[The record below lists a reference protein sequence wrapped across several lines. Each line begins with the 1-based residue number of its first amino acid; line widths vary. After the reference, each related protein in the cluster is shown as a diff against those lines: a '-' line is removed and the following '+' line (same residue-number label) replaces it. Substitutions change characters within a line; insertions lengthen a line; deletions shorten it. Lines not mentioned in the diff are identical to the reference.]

1 MELKKHLSFFLT
13 FALAIAFAILT
24 YKLYKYQI
32 WDSTAYLSNANYFL
46 TGNGYFEILRA
57 PLFPI
62 ILTSFIPFSLEN
74 FVPPIFIF
82 LFLLSTYF
90 LGRELFGK
98 KTGFFA
104 ALIAA
109 AMPLFIIWSPRILSD
124 VPAATFATIALIFAN
139 RAIKDVKNLYIF
151 GFFASLAFLT
161 RYPAGIVLPIG
172 LLYYLSQKKFVIFKE
187 KETYLSAVAFAVLPA
202 IWFLWTWKNFGSPLV
217 SLQQGITTIATLASK
232 EPLTFYASTF
242 HNTFGILAFPA
253 ILALLAGFLT
263 LRKDNNLW
271 FIYMWIFFT
280 YIALSIIS
288 HKEERYVMLIVP
300 AISIL
305 MASMAF
311 KFKFKKAL
319 VVALIIFVAL
329 SFNAGYREI
338 QKIKTGDICN
348 ENIIEAAKYVSGAGH
363 VISSYYPI
371 ISYYGDVTG
380 VAFQSDES
388 WLSGLIEL
396 KNVIYVLASDG
407 GDAPEWAKTKG
418 YFEKLEY
425 LAFEK
430 EFKGPCQTIW
440 AFKVINSGQTIV

>member
-57 PLFPI
+57 PLLPI
-62 ILTSFIPFSLEN
+62 MLTGFISFGLEN

-90 LGRELFGK
+90 LGSELFGK

-109 AMPLFIIWSPRILSD
+109 AVQIFTIWSPRILSD
-124 VPAATFATIALIFAN
+124 VPAATFATIALIFVN
-139 RAIKDVKNLYIF
+139 RAIKDTKNLYIF

-161 RYPAGIVLPIG
+161 RYPAGIILPIG
-172 LLYYLSQKKFVIFKE
+172 LLYYFSRKKSVIFKE
-187 KETYLSAVAFAVLPA
+187 KETYLSAVAFAALPA
-202 IWFLWTWKNFGSPLV
+202 IWFLWTWKNFGSPFV
-217 SLQQGITTIATLASK
+217 SMQQGITTIATLASK
-232 EPLTFYASTF
+232 EPITFYAATFHSTF
-242 HNTFGILAFPA
+242 GLLAFPA
-253 ILALLAGFLT
+253 ILALLAGFLA
-263 LRKDNNLW
+263 LKKDNNLW
-271 FIYMWIFFT
+271 LIYMWIFFT

-288 HKEERYVMLIVP
+288 HKEERYAMLIVP
-300 AISIL
+300 AVSIL
-305 MASMAF
+305 IASMAF
-311 KFKFKKAL
+311 KSKFKKAL
-319 VVALIIFVAL
+319 VVVLIIFVAL

-338 QKIKTGDICN
+338 QKIKTGDVCN
-348 ENIIEAAKYVSGAGH
+348 ENIIAAAKYVSGAGN

-371 ISYYGDVTG
+371 ISYYGNVTG
-380 VAFQSDES
+380 VAFQSDKS
-388 WLSGLIEL
+388 WLSGLIKL
-396 KNVIYVLASDG
+396 KNITYVLASDN
-407 GDAPEWAKTKG
+407 GDAPEWAKDKS
-418 YFEKLEY
+418 YFEKQNY

-440 AFKVINSGQTIV
+440 AFRVIPAS